1 MHNFKMNLKLHL
13 HFGNTTDKMKH
24 AENTV
29 KQNSVHNFVRT
40 EQFFITLY
48 ELGVHSYY
56 KVRKPRNRQH
66 LASV

>member
-1 MHNFKMNLKLHL
+1 MHNFRSILKHHL
-13 HFGNTTDKMKH
+13 CFGSTIDKMKH

-29 KQNSVHNFVRT
+29 TQNSVHNLVRT

-48 ELGVHSYY
+48 EPGVHSDY